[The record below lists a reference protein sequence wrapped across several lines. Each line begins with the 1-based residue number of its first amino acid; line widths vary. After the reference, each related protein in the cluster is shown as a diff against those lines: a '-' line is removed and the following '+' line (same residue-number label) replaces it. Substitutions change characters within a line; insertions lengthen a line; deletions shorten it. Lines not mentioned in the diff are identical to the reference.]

1 MSHSSALNNAQ
12 HHCMLHVHVATHEHT
27 DGVEGDRMLIA
38 VISEHAHRM
47 RLLATMVATLYIA
60 THEHTNGVEGDM
72 VLIAVISLNETV
84 GHYGRGYHTATCS
97 TVMYLMLIDQ
107 GKIWAS

>member
-47 RLLATMVATLYIA
+47 RLLATMVATL
-60 THEHTNGVEGDM
+60 
-72 VLIAVISLNETV
+72 
-84 GHYGRGYHTATCS
+84 
-97 TVMYLMLIDQ
+97 
-107 GKIWAS
+107 